1 MLCSISGTVP
11 EVPVVSKKSG
21 HLYEKRL
28 ILKVIQET
36 GRDPVTSD
44 VLGEDDLVE
53 LTTSQTVKPRPTPA
67 TSIPGLLSL
76 FQNEWDATMLEVHQ
90 LRQSLNT
97 VRQELSHALYQHDA
111 ACRVIARLMR
121 ERDGYR
127 QQLEAAQKAAPEAG
141 GSKRGAEG
149 EAMDVE
155 GPAGKKPK
163 AGITSEIAGKLTA
176 SSNELSK
183 GRKKRVVSPTV
194 ATPEDIAA
202 FSLQH
207 SVPLHKTSKGG
218 ILALDLSPASEAVVA
233 TAGADGTVQ
242 IFDRAADRLLA
253 SLEGHSKKVY
263 DVKFVGSQDVLAST
277 SADRT
282 TKLWRAEGDTYA
294 CAHTFTEQ
302 AGEVVSVCVHPS
314 KDYMITAAADG
325 TWCFYDVAQAACVAQ
340 VGDDAAAAGGG
351 YSCAALHPDGL
362 ILCTGT
368 ADAAVRIW
376 ETRTQKNVAKFDGH
390 EGRINGITFSE
401 NGYYM
406 ATCAA
411 DGVKLWDLRKLRNFK
426 SLAPYGAGEGAAAT
440 AAVAFDHSGLYL
452 GVGGADARVYGVK
465 QDWSVVQE
473 FTDVPKKGVHS
484 LRFGADARTLLVG
497 AADHNLRVFGAPAP

>member
-28 ILKVIQET
+28 ILKVIKET
-36 GRDPVTSD
+36 GRDPVTSEA
-44 VLGEDDLVE
+44 LGEDDLLE
-53 LTTSQTVKPRPTPA
+53 LTTSQAVKPRPTPA

-121 ERDGYR
+121 ERDAYR
-127 QQLEAAQKAAPEAG
+127 QQLEAAQRAAPEPAG
-141 GSKRGAEG
+141 AKRGADG
-149 EAMDVE
+149 EAMEVE
-155 GPAGKKPK
+155 APAGKKAK
-163 AGITSEIAGKLTA
+163 AGITPDIAEKLTA
-176 SSNELSK
+176 CSNELSK
-183 GRKKRVVSPTV
+183 GRKKRAISPTV
-194 ATPEDIAA
+194 ATPDDIAG
-202 FSLQH
+202 FSLQ
-207 SVPLHKTSKGG
+207 SSIPLHKTSKGG
-218 ILALDLSPASEAVVA
+218 ILAIDLSPASEAVVA
-233 TAGADGTVQ
+233 TAGADASVQ
-242 IFDRAADRLLA
+242 LFDRSSDRVLA
-253 SLEGHSKKVY
+253 SLEGHGKKVN
-263 DVKFVGSQDVLAST
+263 DVKFVGSQEVLASA
-277 SADRT
+277 SSDRT
-282 TKLWRAEGDTYA
+282 TKLWRAEGEGYA
-294 CAHTFTEQ
+294 CAATFSEQ
-302 AGEVVSVCVHPS
+302 GGEVVSVCVHPS
-314 KDYMITAAADG
+314 NNYLVTAAGDG
-325 TWCFYDVAQAACVAQ
+325 SWAFYDVAQAACVAQ
-340 VGDDAAAAGGG
+340 VTDDAAAAGGG

-390 EGRINGITFSE
+390 EGRINGISFSE

-406 ATCAA
+406 ATCAS

-426 SLAPYGAGEGAAAT
+426 SLAPYEGAPT
-440 AAVAFDHSGLYL
+440 AAVAFDHSGLFL

-465 QDWSVVQE
+465 QDWAVVKEFQE
-473 FTDVPKKGVHS
+473 VPKKGVHS
-484 LRFGADARTLLVG
+484 LRFGADARSLLVG
-497 AADHNLRVFGAPAP
+497 AADHNLRVFGAAQ

>member
-28 ILKVIQET
+28 ILKIIKET
-36 GRDPVTSD
+36 GRDPVTSEA
-44 VLGEDDLVE
+44 LGEDDLLE
-53 LTTSQTVKPRPTPA
+53 LTSSQGVKPRPTPA

-76 FQNEWDATMLEVHQ
+76 FQNEWDASMLETHQ

-127 QQLEAAQKAAPEAG
+127 QQLEEAQRAAPEAAANG
-141 GSKRGAEG
+141 KRGAE
-149 EAMDVE
+149 EAASE
-155 GPAGKKPK
+155 GAAKKPK
-163 AGITSEIAGKLTA
+163 SGLTSDIAERLTA
-176 SSNELSK
+176 CSNELSK
-183 GRKKRVVSPTV
+183 GRKKRAVSATV
-194 ATPEDIAA
+194 ATPDELAA
-202 FSLQH
+202 FTLQSSH
-207 SVPLHKTSKGG
+207 PLHKTSKGG
-218 ILALDLSPASEAVVA
+218 ILALDLSPAGEGVVA
-233 TAGADGTVQ
+233 TAGGDASVQ
-242 IFDRAADRLLA
+242 VYDRAAERILA
-253 SLEGHSKKVY
+253 SLTGHSKKVH
-263 DVKFVGSQDVLAST
+263 DVKFVGSQEVLASA
-277 SADRT
+277 SADKT
-282 TKLWRAEGDTYA
+282 VKLWRAEGDGYA
-294 CAHTFTEQ
+294 CAHTFADQ

-314 KDYMITAAADG
+314 NEYLVTAAGDG
-325 TWCFYDVAQAACVAQ
+325 SWAFYDVGAARCVTQ
-340 VGDDAAAAGGG
+340 VADDGAAAG

-390 EGRINGITFSE
+390 EGRINGISFSE

-406 ATCAA
+406 ATCAT

-426 SLAPYGAGEGAAAT
+426 SLAPYDAGTPT

-452 GVGGADARVYGVK
+452 GVGGSDARVYGVK
-465 QDWSVVQE
+465 QDWAVVKE
-473 FTDVPKKGVHS
+473 FSDLPKKGVHA
-484 LRFGADARTLLVG
+484 LRFGADARSLLVG
-497 AADHNLRVFGAPAP
+497 AADHNLRVFGQ